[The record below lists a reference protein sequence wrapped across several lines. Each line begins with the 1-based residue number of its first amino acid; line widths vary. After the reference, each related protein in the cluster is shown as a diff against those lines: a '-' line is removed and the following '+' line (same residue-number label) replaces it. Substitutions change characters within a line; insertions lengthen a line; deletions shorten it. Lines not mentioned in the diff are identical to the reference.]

1 MAANV
6 GRHAISTYKDS
17 KDYFL
22 ESFIKLEDKYGMLSK
37 WAKEQFKELEA
48 RDKAREEAK
57 KEIKQQVEHKIR
69 SSL

>member
-6 GRHAISTYKDS
+6 GREAIETYKDS
-17 KDYFL
+17 KDCFL
-22 ESFIKLEDKYGMLSK
+22 ESFIKLENEYSMLSK

-57 KEIKQQVEHKIR
+57 REIK
-69 SSL
+69 